1 MSDWDDFE
9 EHLATT
15 LRSVTERVL
24 LVIASGTDPSRYVQ
38 LAGSPDRVDVEAP
51 GTDVAA
57 DADESAL
64 DAAGWAAP
72 SPARPTWRASLPF
85 PALTAEQHGVARQC
99 VRALR
104 YAYGVA
110 SPDDLGYR
118 AWREP
123 ETAPTGET
131 WSAERVERMDAGE
144 PALKLPTLGLDA
156 DEPQAAEP
164 RTATSAAPTRRP
176 WKALSPAEV
185 CDLMDF
191 WAAQPWPQ
199 TRDEVHRSA
208 VEQLGWTVEVEDRT
222 PYLINTVSGLTVP
235 DVSTIGSRGDLS
247 HLSLRTSDVVRPV
260 TAESTAFLGD
270 TFALQ
275 VRAREVAWGA
285 PTMRRREDSTSATW
299 DLASG
304 ARVSFTC
311 AARSLS
317 AMFQTP
323 QGVALD
329 QRAGW

>member
-9 EHLATT
+9 KSLATT
-15 LRSVTERVL
+15 LRSVTDRVFL
-24 LVIASGTDPSRYVQ
+24 IVFSAAEPRRYVQ
-38 LAGSPDRVDVEAP
+38 LAGGPDRVDVEAP
-51 GTDVAA
+51 GTDVVA
-57 DADESAL
+57 DADETVL
-64 DAAGWAAP
+64 DAAGWTPPGVAQPNWTAA
-72 SPARPTWRASLPF
+72 LPL
-85 PALTAEQHGVARQC
+85 PALTTEHHGVARQC

-104 YAYGVA
+104 YAYGLT

-123 ETAPTGET
+123 EMIPPGET
-131 WSAERVERMDAGE
+131 WSADRVERMDRGDR
-144 PALKLPTLGLDA
+144 ALRLPTLGTGP
-156 DEPQAAEP
+156 DERQAPE
-164 RTATSAAPTRRP
+164 TSAVLAAPAVP
-176 WKALSPAEV
+176 SWKAMSPAEV

-191 WAAQPWPQ
+191 WAAQPWPLSP
-199 TRDEVHRSA
+199 DEVHRAA
-208 VEQLGWTVEVEDRT
+208 VERLGWTVEVEDGT
-222 PYLINTVSGLTVP
+222 SYLMNTASGLTVP
-235 DVSTIGSRGDLS
+235 DVSTVGSRGELS

-260 TAESTAFLGD
+260 TAASTAFLGD
-270 TFALQ
+270 TFTLL

-311 AARSLS
+311 AVRSLS
-317 AMFQTP
+317 AMFETP